1 MAKKNTKESTDFSD
15 AYDVGYG
22 KPPAHTQ
29 FKKGQSGNPRGRP
42 KGTAN
47 LATTLK
53 RTLNEKVTIIENGRQ
68 KAVSKGEAAIKQ
80 LVNRA
85 AQGEI
90 SFMRLLLPA
99 MHAAEATLAAETGK
113 ATVDLTDPSILAP
126 LVEQFERG
134 SHVVLAPSSTNESRP
149 ADAQDDA
156 APGTPGDPN
165 PTEPQS

>member
-1 MAKKNTKESTDFSD
+1 MAKTKSKPEDFPG

-22 KPPAHTQ
+22 KPPSHTQ

-42 KGTAN
+42 KGTTN

-53 RTLNEKVTIIENGRQ
+53 RTLNEKVTITENGRQ
-68 KAVSKGEAAIKQ
+68 KAISKGEAAIKQ

-90 SFMRLLLPA
+90 AYMRLLLPA
-99 MHAAEATLAAETGK
+99 MHAAEATLAAQTGK

-126 LVEQFERG
+126 LVKQFERG
-134 SHVVLAPSSTNESRP
+134 SHVVLAPSSSTESRP
-149 ADAQDDA
+149 ADPESDA
-156 APGTPGDPN
+156 DPGTPGDPN
-165 PTEPQS
+165 PSESES

>member
-1 MAKKNTKESTDFSD
+1 MAKKKARPSDDYAD

-42 KGTAN
+42 KGTTN

-53 RTLNEKVTIIENGRQ
+53 RTLNEKVTITENGRQ
-68 KAVSKGEAAIKQ
+68 KAISKGEAAIKQ

-99 MHAAEATLAAETGK
+99 MHAAEAVLDEQAGK

-126 LVEQFERG
+126 LIEQFERG
-134 SHVVLAPSSTNESRP
+134 SHVVLAPSSPAESRQANP
-149 ADAQDDA
+149 ESDAD
-156 APGTPGDPN
+156 PGTPGDSDSS
-165 PTEPQS
+165 EPQS

>member
-1 MAKKNTKESTDFSD
+1 MAKTKAKSADDFSG

-22 KPPAHTQ
+22 KPPSHTQ

-42 KGTAN
+42 KGTTN

-53 RTLNEKVTIIENGRQ
+53 RTLNEKVTITENGRQ
-68 KAVSKGEAAIKQ
+68 KAISKGEAAIKQ

-90 SFMRLLLPA
+90 AYMRLLLPA
-99 MHAAEATLAAETGK
+99 MHAAEATLAADTGK

-126 LVEQFERG
+126 LVEQFER
-134 SHVVLAPSSTNESRP
+134 SCHLVLSAASSAESRP
-149 ADAQDDA
+149 ADAPDDA
-156 APGTPGDPN
+156 APGTGGDAN
-165 PTEPQS
+165 SSEPQS